1 MIRSLTSKDREIY
14 VSLATEFYNTNAV
27 IKPIPPENFEKTFDE
42 MMQSDRYAEGF
53 LFALSDTIA
62 GYALIAKTFSQEAGG
77 LVIWIEEI
85 YVRPKFRSQGLG
97 KEFFEFLYKE
107 RPAIRYRLET
117 EHDNERANKLYK
129 SLGFVDFPYE
139 QMVRE

>member
-1 MIRSLTSKDREIY
+1 MIKSLTENDRQEYIQ
-14 VSLATEFYNTNAV
+14 LATEFYNTDAV
-27 IKPIPPENFEKTFDE
+27 IKPIPRENFEKTFDE
-42 MMQSDRYAEGF
+42 MMQSSIYAEGF
-53 LFALSDTIA
+53 LFQKDNEAA
-62 GYALIAKTFSQEAGG
+62 GYALLAKTFSQEAGG

-117 EHDNERANKLYK
+117 EHDNKRANKLYK